1 MMRPW
6 NDFPQNAELC
16 CQARIEPEEIG
27 YVCALVEA
35 LEGLAIIRTKDKAL
49 GIVEFWISPAMKA
62 DFAGFL
68 AGLAR
73 EISISIGTI
82 TKLDSTALT
91 ENV

>member
-1 MMRPW
+1 MRPRS
-6 NDFPQNAELC
+6 DFPRNTELC

-35 LEGLAIIRTKDKAL
+35 LEGLAIIRTKDNAL

-62 DFAGFL
+62 DFEAFL

-73 EISISIGTI
+73 EIPVSIGPI
-82 TKLDSTALT
+82 TKLDLTALT